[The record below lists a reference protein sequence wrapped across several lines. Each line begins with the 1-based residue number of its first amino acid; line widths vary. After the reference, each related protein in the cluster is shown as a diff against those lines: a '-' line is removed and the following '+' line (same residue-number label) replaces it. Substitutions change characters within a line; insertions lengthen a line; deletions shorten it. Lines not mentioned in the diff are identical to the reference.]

1 MRRMFLHVVF
11 TRWAEAGPRLFQA
24 PVISGGAKSA
34 ARTGGGGRGRVIFGK
49 SLSCLPLSR
58 AESQVGVEPP
68 FGTLRVAT
76 VGGPRPYPVIHTEA
90 ALLAWLDERTELGF
104 EVASDQ
110 LASWCGVWEVSFFV
124 LLCRGPSGSRSRYFM
139 KCFPVGDPLPCP
151 S

>member
-1 MRRMFLHVVF
+1 MRRMFLLVLF

-58 AESQVGVEPP
+58 AESQMGVEPP
-68 FGTLRVAT
+68 FGTLRVTAL
-76 VGGPRPYPVIHTEA
+76 GGLGSYPVVHTEA

-110 LASWCGVWEVSFFV
+110 LASWCDLWQVLFFALV
-124 LLCRGPSGSRSRYFM
+124 
-139 KCFPVGDPLPCP
+139 
-151 S
+151 

>member
-1 MRRMFLHVVF
+1 MRRMFLLVLF

-58 AESQVGVEPP
+58 AGSQVGVEAP
-68 FGTLRVAT
+68 FGTLRVTT

-90 ALLAWLDERTELGF
+90 ALLAWLDERTDRRADGWAQRF
-104 EVASDQ
+104 STIVND
-110 LASWCGVWEVSFFV
+110 FYDNTTIFID
-124 LLCRGPSGSRSRYFM
+124 F
-139 KCFPVGDPLPCP
+139 
-151 S
+151 

>member
-11 TRWAEAGPRLFQA
+11 TRWAEAGPRVFQA
-24 PVISGGAKSA
+24 PVISGAAKSA
-34 ARTGGGGRGRVIFGK
+34 ARAGGGGRGMVIFAK
-49 SLSCLPLSR
+49 SFSRLTLSR
-58 AESQVGVEPP
+58 AGSWAAVEPP

-110 LASWCGVWEVSFFV
+110 LASWCGVWEVLFFV

-139 KCFPVGDPLPCP
+139 KCFPVGGPLLYP

>member
-1 MRRMFLHVVF
+1 MFPSLVF

-68 FGTLRVAT
+68 FGTLRVTAL
-76 VGGPRPYPVIHTEA
+76 GGLGSYPVVHTEA

-110 LASWCGVWEVSFFV
+110 LASLCGVWEVFFCALV
-124 LLCRGPSGSRSRYFM
+124 CRAPPGSR
-139 KCFPVGDPLPCP
+139 
-151 S
+151 

>member
-1 MRRMFLHVVF
+1 MFLSLVF
-11 TRWAEAGPRLFQA
+11 TRWAEAGPRVFQA

-34 ARTGGGGRGRVIFGK
+34 ACTGGGGRGRVIFAK

-58 AESQVGVEPP
+58 AGSQVGVEPP
-68 FGTLRVAT
+68 FGTLRVTT

-110 LASWCGVWEVSFFV
+110 LASLCGVWEVFFCALV
-124 LLCRGPSGSRSRYFM
+124 CRAPPGSR
-139 KCFPVGDPLPCP
+139 
-151 S
+151 